1 MPQFLQGIKI
11 GDTVLGLLQLI
22 NFGIL
27 IQCFVLPQKVAESG
41 SFAGASGCK
50 FYVSCCKSLEKSEV
64 CQFLILEDFFWSY
77 AER

>member
-1 MPQFLQGIKI
+1 MSQFLLGIKI

-22 NFGIL
+22 NLGIL
-27 IQCFVLPQKVAESG
+27 IQCFVLPQKVAESE
-41 SFAGASGCK
+41 SFASASGCK

-64 CQFLILEDFFWSY
+64 CQFLILEDFFLSY